1 MKSSS
6 IDPTREREREVS
18 TGHVNLSFKMLIAF
32 SSTSSPSLRPVCSSP
47 PPSRPPSPIQISQIR
62 LWKSVSSEGLSVC
75 LLCVCVPPA
84 GFVEVVAK
92 IKMKERKNSRK
103 KNWKIRERKFFGK
116 KKHFL
121 RLSTIFF
128 WDVHNLIPGKLGG
141 GDLFQPGKWEDEA
154 FFNLIEEVFL
164 RGGTSPLLLW

>member
-1 MKSSS
+1 M
-6 IDPTREREREVS
+6 
-18 TGHVNLSFKMLIAF
+18 
-32 SSTSSPSLRPVCSSP
+32 
-47 PPSRPPSPIQISQIR
+47 
-62 LWKSVSSEGLSVC
+62 
-75 LLCVCVPPA
+75 
-84 GFVEVVAK
+84 VAK

-103 KNWKIRERKFFGK
+103 KKLKNKRKKILREK